1 MGAVGNVG
9 ASPDA
14 PIDQKPHQPWRHGQP
29 PGQPEHVGAAS
40 TMNAPPIPVRALA
53 GGEALGRLEV
63 LPGEVRD
70 CAETYGQ
77 KRRPEPRWAARIHAA
92 LGDARTVVNVGR
104 APAPTS
110 RPIIRRSPLSRRR
123 AGSSSAQP
131 TWLRRS
137 ELGGK
142 PSPFG

>member
-1 MGAVGNVG
+1 
-9 ASPDA
+9 
-14 PIDQKPHQPWRHGQP
+14 
-29 PGQPEHVGAAS
+29 
-40 TMNAPPIPVRALA
+40 MNAPPIPVRALA

-104 APAPTS
+104 APVPTS
-110 RPIIRRSPLSRRR
+110 RPIVR
-123 AGSSSAQP
+123 
-131 TWLRRS
+131 
-137 ELGGK
+137 
-142 PSPFG
+142 